1 MRQIV
6 TLLMLASRDNAMNSP
21 SLNVKISSYKKTFL
35 KQSASDEKIPD
46 NSSRTS
52 PTTKIV
58 GSAGILPAFFLFAYR
73 HIHNSQ
79 ARKIN
84 DRILMPRGSA
94 CFTTVTPL
102 SQSRLCRGGAC
113 SALRCVLARSCTG
126 AAPLRPMSAHSARLE
141 PSPAPHPARAEP
153 SLSHFFLIP
162 SL

>member
-79 ARKIN
+79 ARKI
-84 DRILMPRGSA
+84 R
-94 CFTTVTPL
+94 
-102 SQSRLCRGGAC
+102 QSYSRAARLRMFYDGHAFV
-113 SALRCVLARSCTG
+113 AV
-126 AAPLRPMSAHSARLE
+126 APL
-141 PSPAPHPARAEP
+141 
-153 SLSHFFLIP
+153 
-162 SL
+162 